1 MLGLTEKPD
10 REPTEKP
17 VIERKV
23 KKKPPKKKEPKKV
36 VVKRAKKKE
45 EKPKIAYVDSSYY
58 PSRAPKKAPVS
69 DSEWV

>member
-10 REPTEKP
+10 REPTEQP
-17 VIERKV
+17 VTERKA

-36 VVKRAKKKE
+36 VKPAKKRE

-58 PSRAPKKAPVS
+58 TSRAPKKAPVS